1 MDVEPGQ
8 PDGAGAR
15 SAQSADSIGDGYL
28 ETASIGGGDEVNDSI
43 GTETRRVVTSSLG
56 SAEAVGEGTAEATGS
71 GPVEAVGNGSGG
83 GDAVGNSSGAAEDVI
98 AHDDDVKASP
108 AEADAPPKGKAKRKR
123 SVLFE
128 VAIVLVAALLV
139 TVLLKS
145 FLFQVF
151 VIPSGSMENT
161 LEIGDRI
168 LVNRLVYHL
177 RPIDR
182 GDIVVFSGDGSW
194 GPEPPP
200 LPSNPVERAW
210 ADFRDFVGVSAPGT
224 DYVKRVIGVP
234 GDHVVCCNANGQIT
248 VNGVV
253 LNESSYL
260 YPGDQSGSG
269 DPQPYS
275 IVVPPGR
282 LFVLGDHRSDSA
294 DSRYHTM
301 DGYDGTIP
309 ENEVVG
315 RAFVVIWPPSRITDL
330 PIPATFQQAALKASA
345 AGINY
350 GPAATG
356 ASTAAGVL
364 VWRRRRSRRRA
375 GLVTSAAAAD
385 AESGRG

>member
-8 PDGAGAR
+8 PDGAGTR
-15 SAQSADSIGDGYL
+15 SAQSADSNRDAHP
-28 ETASIGGGDEVNDSI
+28 ETANIDIGGNDRIGADSPRIASSGLRSAEVADDGGAGGGGDDDAD
-43 GTETRRVVTSSLG
+43 ETIP
-56 SAEAVGEGTAEATGS
+56 A
-71 GPVEAVGNGSGG
+71 
-83 GDAVGNSSGAAEDVI
+83 GDGRSRT
-98 AHDDDVKASP
+98 
-108 AEADAPPKGKAKRKR
+108 GKAKRKR
-123 SVLFE
+123 SVAFE
-128 VAIVLVAALLV
+128 VAIVLVAALVV
-139 TVLLKS
+139 TVVLKS

-177 RPIDR
+177 RPVDR

-210 ADFRDFVGVSAPGT
+210 DDLRDFVGVSAPGT
-224 DYVKRVIGVP
+224 DYVKRVIGLP
-234 GDHVVCCNANGQIT
+234 GDHVMCCNAAGQIT
-248 VNGVV
+248 VNGVA

-260 YPGDQSGSG
+260 YPGDQSSSG
-269 DPQPYS
+269 DPEPYNV
-275 IVVPPGR
+275 VVPAGR

-294 DSRYHTM
+294 DSRYHTQ

-345 AGINY
+345 AAVNY
-350 GPAATG
+350 GPAASG
-356 ASTAAGVL
+356 ATAAAGVL

-375 GLVTSAAAAD
+375 SPLTATAAPLEPGD
-385 AESGRG
+385 SGPGR